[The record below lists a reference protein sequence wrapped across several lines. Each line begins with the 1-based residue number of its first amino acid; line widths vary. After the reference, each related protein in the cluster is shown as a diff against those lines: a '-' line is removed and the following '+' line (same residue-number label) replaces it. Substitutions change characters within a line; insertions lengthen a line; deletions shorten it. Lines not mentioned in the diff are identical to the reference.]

1 MNLRHFSL
9 KPFQGEE
16 TGPTRKITGTIGRR
30 ANTLSLGYALLGNL
44 PGLSI
49 PAQGESP
56 GRKSRLWE
64 ETCAE

>member
-9 KPFQGEE
+9 KPFRGEDN
-16 TGPTRKITGTIGRR
+16 GPARKITGTIGRR

-49 PAQGESP
+49 PAPEIHPTFG
-56 GRKSRLWE
+56 GTWE
-64 ETCAE
+64 W